1 MAVGGFALAF
11 VCTLVATSAFDLT
24 AHVPSRVDEPVVPH
38 EAGRGGLPGRRRAGL
53 MERFMESVVW
63 SCDDSA
69 ACAYHSLTTSYSI
82 RSPRGTGRVPG
93 LRRRR
98 GVWVRRV
105 VRVRRRGSLF
115 LRVRRR
121 LCLRREVC
129 SLAHQPH
136 AARVQQPGPLTLPA
150 GRSQAARTPRPCP
163 SGPHAPPSHARPTR
177 AHVPQLRARR
187 GLRRRLPARCVWH

>member
-24 AHVPSRVDEPVVPH
+24 AHVPSRADEPVVPH

-82 RSPRGTGRVPG
+82 RSPRTGRVPG

-129 SLAHQPH
+129 SLAHQQH
-136 AARVQQPGPLTLPA
+136 AACMQQSGPLTLPA
-150 GRSQAARTPRPCP
+150 GRSQRPHGRRGPALAAPTLRPHTL
-163 SGPHAPPSHARPTR
+163 GP
-177 AHVPQLRARR
+177 HVPQLRARR